1 MEISLISQARRNR
14 IEPPRLPHYTAA
26 VNVPAFALFFGLS
39 LAAPELY
46 ERETVVAV
54 PFSTTA
60 ADHVWIGSG
69 LAHALNLRIYAQP
82 GLNAMSLRQV
92 RAAARNDG
100 LDLADAANPA
110 VASALGR
117 QLGADTM
124 VVGDYAVEDGRII
137 VELRVLQPGGGQ
149 ILFEGPIHGTL
160 DGLVELEA
168 KLAATL
174 ATALGAKQPDVS
186 LGAFGTRS
194 VVAWREVTLGLG
206 GASWQSLSPRNAS
219 ASKPRV
225 LSEETLATIDT
236 HFRTATELD
245 EDYGEAWAGRG
256 LVAALRDD
264 FDAALEHLTQATAV
278 SGAHQ
283 PTAVLASYYLLLRQG
298 RADEAAGVLERA
310 LAVHPGFLHARGYL
324 AELYIQLGRYEDA
337 LKAYGDY
344 LAVAP
349 RQPWALAQRGYV
361 RAKLGD
367 TEGAIADTITAVDL
381 LPRSP
386 TLLIELASRYID
398 AGKLIGAEDTL
409 RHALELH
416 PEEGRIYVRL
426 CYVYLLQENEEVAIP
441 LCEKSLSLNGATE
454 RRRDRGYAHLN
465 LAQAYGRAGELDTA
479 FDHLERA
486 KSEGIRRF
494 DALRSDPALAKMR
507 ADRRFA
513 KVVGDSPK

>member
-1 MEISLISQARRNR
+1 MITLA
-14 IEPPRLPHYTAA
+14 L
-26 VNVPAFALFFGLS
+26 AFSCGLS

-46 ERETVVAV
+46 DRDTVVAV

-60 ADHVWIGSG
+60 SEHLWIGSG

-100 LDLADAANPA
+100 LDLANAADPA

-124 VVGDYAVEDGRII
+124 VVGAYEVKGQSVILD
-137 VELRVLQPGGGQ
+137 LMVLQPGGGQ
-149 ILFEGPIHGTL
+149 ILLEGVIRGTL
-160 DGLVELEA
+160 DGLVKLEA
-168 KLAATL
+168 EVAKKVAQ
-174 ATALGAKQPDVS
+174 ALGAKQPDVS
-186 LGAFGTRS
+186 LGAFGTTS
-194 VVAWREVTLGLG
+194 VEAWKEVTSGLG
-206 GASWQSLSPRNAS
+206 GTSWQSLSPRNAS
-219 ASKPRV
+219 ARKPRV
-225 LSEETLATIDT
+225 LDDETLKRVEE
-236 HFRTATELD
+236 HFRRATELD
-245 EDYGEAWAGRG
+245 EDYGEAWAGLG

-264 FDAALEHLTQATAV
+264 FEAARQHLTQATAV

-283 PTAVLASYYLLLRQG
+283 PTAVLATHYSLLRQG
-298 RADEAAGVLERA
+298 RAEDAAKVLEHA
-310 LAVHPGFLHARGYL
+310 LAIHPGFLHARGYL
-324 AELYIQLGRYEDA
+324 AELYVQLGRYDDA
-337 LKAYGDY
+337 VKAYDDY

-367 TEGAIADTITAVDL
+367 TTEAIADTIKAVDL
-381 LPRSP
+381 LPGSP

-416 PEEGRIYVRL
+416 PNEGRIYVRL
-426 CYVYLLQENEEVAIP
+426 CYVYLLQENDEVAIP
-441 LCEKSLSLNGATE
+441 LCEKSLTLNGSAE

-465 LAQAYGRAGELDTA
+465 LAQAYGRKGQLDLA
-479 FDHLERA
+479 FDHLA
-486 KSEGIRRF
+486 KAEAEGMRRF
-494 DALRSDPALAKMR
+494 GALERDPALAKMR
-507 ADRRFA
+507 SDRRFS
-513 KVVGDSPK
+513 KIVGK